1 MVSKKRNF
9 CLKGQKTF
17 LCVWEVTGRI
27 RMKEFSGGVCHCTIR
42 GELLP
47 VKVSGMAGGGKG
59 LGAPVLGTSNMAAWS

>member
-1 MVSKKRNF
+1 
-9 CLKGQKTF
+9 
-17 LCVWEVTGRI
+17 
-27 RMKEFSGGVCHCTIR
+27 MKEFSGGVCHCTIR